1 MNLTGKAATMSEVN
15 EVDDEAGAKEVQ
27 ARYICLDIE
36 GYTKDREVRAQLKIR
51 AVLDDIVRE
60 CVGLEPVLADK
71 RKRMYLPTGD
81 GMCIALLDI
90 PSPTDPIHLR
100 LALRILKSLREYNG
114 RAEYR
119 ELQFDV
125 RIGIHA
131 AVDYIVKDINESDN
145 LAGAGI
151 NTAFR
156 IMSIG
161 DGGEI
166 LVSEEVFLDL
176 FKQFPQQFK
185 RHEVKVRH
193 GVPLPVYQFRGEA
206 EGLIKNVPLTVQEQE
221 RYQRVQE
228 AVVKPSIDLGL
239 THVYESRNK
248 EAVRT
253 LREDIEGARRRIWLL
268 GIALSD
274 NFDIAD
280 PEVIR
285 LLSRK
290 VDEHVDVS
298 ILLLDGFRSPA
309 LFRAL
314 LECDAETAHEIISAE
329 RRGLNLE
336 EPYLETRVF
345 KNFERVYN
353 ALAKEPNFETAVRFY
368 GHTPICWLAIVDDT
382 AYYQPY
388 TFGDISADPEVRLK
402 MPVTKLKRRTTT
414 FRILEDHFNRLWVTS
429 DTDLFLM
436 GTRLKAKEKTFWKTF
451 TKRRDEDEGKWLK
464 HLDGIASNGWVE
476 RRPHLRQP
484 CLTIN
489 LLATITWLETGEE
502 TKAKVLDYSLEGTL
516 LELVKL
522 DAESEPFLSLPE
534 HHSQSDKE
542 ILALLEIEPEGGWKK
557 FERQHG
563 KDRAE
568 ALKHALSATYKTDN
582 EFRYIRKEAPE
593 GRKPRVVLQARR
605 VKKP

>member
-1 MNLTGKAATMSEVN
+1 MSEAN
-15 EVDDEAGAKEVQ
+15 GGWDKSEAKEVQ
-27 ARYICLDIE
+27 AKYICLDIE
-36 GYTKDREVRAQLKIR
+36 EYTKDREVRHQLRIR
-51 AVLDDIVRE
+51 TVLDDIVRE
-60 CVGLEPVLADK
+60 CVGQEPVLADK

-100 LALRILKSLREYNG
+100 LALSILKRLREYNG

-119 ELQFDV
+119 EFQFEV

-131 AVDYIVKDINESDN
+131 ATDYIVKDINELDN

-156 IMSIG
+156 IMGIA

-176 FKQFPQQFK
+176 FKQFPQKFK

-193 GVPLPVYQFRGEA
+193 DVPLPVYQFRGES
-206 EGLIKNVPLTVQEQE
+206 EGLIKNVPLMIREQE
-221 RYQRVQE
+221 EYQRVQE
-228 AVVKPSIDLGL
+228 AVVKPSKDLGL

-248 EAVRT
+248 EVVRN
-253 LREDIEGARRRIWLL
+253 LREDIEGARRRVWLL
-268 GIALSD
+268 GISLSD
-274 NFDIAD
+274 IFDIAD
-280 PEVIR
+280 PEVTK
-285 LLSRK
+285 LLNRK

-314 LECDAETAHEIISAE
+314 LECDPETAHKIITAE
-329 RRGLNLE
+329 RRKLNRKDPFLE
-336 EPYLETRVF
+336 QKVF
-345 KNFERVYN
+345 KNFERAYH
-353 ALAKEPNFETAVRFY
+353 ALARDPNFKTAVRFY

-436 GTRLKAKEKTFWKTF
+436 GTRLKAKEKTVWKTF
-451 TKRRDEDEGKWLK
+451 NKRREEDGGRWLE
-464 HLDGIASNGWVE
+464 HLDGIARNGWIE

-484 CLTIN
+484 CMTMN
-489 LLATITWLETGEE
+489 LRATIGWLESGQE
-502 TKAKVLDYSLEGTL
+502 TKAKVLNYSLEGAR
-516 LELVKL
+516 LELVELTADSKL
-522 DAESEPFLSLPE
+522 FTELPV
-534 HHSQSDKE
+534 HHTLSDKKHF
-542 ILALLEIEPEGGWKK
+542 ALLEIEPEGGWEK

-563 KDRAE
+563 EDRAE
-568 ALKHALSATYKTDN
+568 ALRHALSAISMTDE
-582 EFRYIRKEAPE
+582 EFRYIRKEVIA
-593 GRKPRVVLQARR
+593 GKPVISLQAWR
-605 VKKP
+605 VKRSQP